1 MHLTEP
7 SVESVRNQ
15 LQKILASLGFVR
27 NDRLSKFLRYIVE
40 QQLDGKAVELKE
52 SLVGVEVFGRRPGFD
67 PRQDSV
73 VRTEAVKLRARL
85 SKYYAMEGVADPVVI
100 ELPKGGY
107 SPVFRAAEE
116 ARGKPAPLQ

>member
-15 LQKILASLGFVR
+15 LEKILASPGFVR
-27 NDRLSKFLRYIVE
+27 NDRLSKFLRHIVE
-40 QQLDGKAVELKE
+40 QQLEGKAAELKE

-73 VRTEAVKLRARL
+73 VRTEAARLRARL
-85 SKYYAMEGVADPVVI
+85 SKYYAREGVADPVII

-107 SPVFRAAEE
+107 CPVFRQPEE
-116 ARGKPAPLQ
+116 